1 MPIYIDR
8 HNVPSATHEDLVNA
22 HELDL
27 AVQSEHGVKF
37 LTYWFDPRD
46 GTAICLVDAPSKEAL
61 EEVHRAA
68 HGGVPAE
75 IIEVRLTDVLALL
88 GRVTDPEPVVTA
100 SGEMTIPPVD
110 SALRAILFTDLKDS
124 TSMMNLMGQFKGL
137 EALERHD
144 RIITHTVEAY
154 GGTVVKHTGDGF
166 MASFPVLA
174 ESVKCAI
181 NIQQQLAAYN
191 AEVPDLPLHVRI
203 GINAGLPIER
213 GGDLFGSVIQLA
225 SRVCAHADPDRILVA
240 GIMREL
246 CEDSTLHASFR
257 DAGRYFAKGFI
268 SAVQLYEV
276 RWQSSE
282 AAPATKPAAA
292 AMPNAAMETTET
304 NPPPDVTPPAKP
316 SGPPEAIDGSG

>member
-8 HNVPSATHEDLVNA
+8 HNAPSATHEGMADA
-22 HELDL
+22 HERDL
-27 AVQSEHGVKF
+27 AIQSEHSVKF

-46 GTAICLVDAPSKEAL
+46 GTAICLVDAPSKEAI

-68 HGGVPAE
+68 HGGVPTE
-75 IIEVRLTDVLALL
+75 IIEVTLTDVLALL
-88 GRVTDPEPVVTA
+88 GRVTDPEPVVTP
-100 SGEMTIPPVD
+100 SGEVTTPPVD
-110 SALRAILFTDLKDS
+110 SPLRAILFSDLKDS
-124 TSMMNLMGQFKGL
+124 TSMMQSVGHFKGL

-181 NIQQQLAAYN
+181 DIQQQLAAHN

-225 SRVCAHADPDRILVA
+225 SRVCAHADPDQILVA

-246 CEDSTLHASFR
+246 CEDSALHANFR
-257 DAGRYFAKGFI
+257 DIGRFFAKGFI

-276 RWQSSE
+276 RW
-282 AAPATKPAAA
+282 KP
-292 AMPNAAMETTET
+292 TQT
-304 NPPPDVTPPAKP
+304 TPPAKP
-316 SGPPEAIDGSG
+316 SGPSEATDDSD